1 MHGREFGPKNYYCPE
16 GFADG
21 DWRKGHAEFN
31 GLQPL
36 SSVGSHNYSRDV
48 KKIHD
53 KFRDYFWGA
62 GSVPWPWEH
71 LSRTSDPFNER

>member
-16 GFADG
+16 SFADG

-53 KFRDYFWGA
+53 KFRDYFWGV

-71 LSRTSDPFNER
+71 LSRTDPFNER